1 MSFAHF
7 AALFGL
13 FSEPGMTGAQ
23 LARRSLVSA
32 QTINAVLRRLE
43 TEQLVERR
51 PHPDSLRADSWHLT
65 EEGTSRLA
73 QARAVG
79 DTVFS
84 RMLAALRAD
93 EVQCLQSYL
102 RRCIDALGQAP
113 PGSADARL

>member
-7 AALFGL
+7 AALFVL

-32 QTINAVLRRLE
+32 QTINAVLSRLE

-65 EEGTSRLA
+65 EEGTLRLA

-84 RMLAALRAD
+84 RMLSALRPD